1 MSDFSMFS
9 LFTAGL
15 ACLAPLAAAYTQPKG
30 DAPEG
35 NPISQPGL
43 NSVVPVGEGF
53 TITWEPTTKGT
64 VTLVLL
70 KGPSSNAVPQY
81 PIVEK
86 TDNDGTYVWT
96 PSKDLAPSDG
106 AQGYGIQ
113 LIDDATGQYQY
124 TTQFGISNPDYKAG
138 SSSSSE
144 SSKPTESAPS
154 YGHSSS
160 SKSAPAYGTTEAA
173 HYTTEVHTAYTTYC
187 PEATTFAVN
196 NKTYA
201 VSKPTTLTIP
211 NYTITKPAKP
221 TVWAPVGTGSMVSS
235 IAKPHNVTMVA
246 PTGYVPT
253 TIATSAAASSSGSAA
268 AKPTESVSA
277 PPYTGAAS
285 TLATSFAGLVLAA
298 GAAVFAL

>member
-43 NSVVPVGEGF
+43 NSIVPVGEGF
-53 TITWEPTTKGT
+53 TITWDPTTKGT

-86 TDNDGTYVWT
+86 TDNDGSYVWT
-96 PSKDLAPSDG
+96 PSKDLAPSEG
-106 AQGYGIQ
+106 AEGYGIQ

-138 SSSSSE
+138 SSSSSSQ
-144 SSKPTESAPS
+144 SSKPTKSAPS
-154 YGHSSS
+154 YGQSSS
-160 SKSAPAYGTTEAA
+160 SKSAPAYGSSEAA
-173 HYTTEVHTAYTTYC
+173 VTKTDVVTAYTTYC
-187 PEATTFAVN
+187 PEATTFAIN
-196 NKTYA
+196 NKTYS
-201 VSKPTTLTIP
+201 VSEATTLTLS
-211 NYTITKPAKP
+211 ITKPHSASKP
-221 TVWAPVGTGSMVSS
+221 ASVWAPVGTGSYS
-235 IAKPHNVTMVA
+235 KPHNVTMVA

-253 TIATSAAASSSGSAA
+253 TIATSAATSAGYSA
-268 AKPTESVSA
+268 PTKPTESVPA
-277 PPYTGAAS
+277 PSYTGAAS